1 MAIDFPD
8 NPTPYT
14 ESNPFFVGIE
24 SWYWDGSVWRKTV
37 TAGPVGPTGPIGNDG
52 PTGPTGP
59 IGNQGPTGPT
69 GPIGNT
75 GPTGPAIT
83 GPTGPTGS
91 TGPTG
96 PIFQNIDGGSSNTI
110 YGGAP
115 TIDCGNSLGV

>member
-8 NPTPYT
+8 SPSLNDEFT
-14 ESNPFFVGIE
+14 VGDVT
-24 SWYWDGSVWRKTV
+24 WVWDGQVWRISNSQGAT
-37 TAGPVGPTGPIGNDG
+37 G

-59 IGNQGPTGPT
+59 QGE
-69 GPIGNT
+69 IGNT
-75 GPTGPAIT
+75 GPTGPVSTVQGPTGPTGATGPAVT

-96 PIFQNIDGGSSNTI
+96 PIFQNIDGGAANTI

-115 TIDCGNSLGV
+115 SIDCGNSLGV